1 MNAAVFF
8 QFKWRMCM
16 NLCSKLVAVALMAAA
31 APWVVAPAAAMPVS
45 SLGVLQ
51 DATTPPVEAVRY
63 RHGGW
68 YGGRGYGVG
77 AGIVAGAIIGGAI
90 AGRGYGYGA
99 YGYAPYGYSGY
110 SYDPG
115 YDDEGYVAVAPGGGG
130 DGYCMQRY
138 RSYDPASGTFLG
150 YDGLRHPCP

>member
-1 MNAAVFF
+1 MNV
-8 QFKWRMCM
+8 
-16 NLCSKLVAVALMAAA
+16 CSKIVAVALMAATAPWFA
-31 APWVVAPAAAMPVS
+31 APAGAMPVA
-45 SLGVLQ
+45 SLAVTQ
-51 DATTPPVEAVRY
+51 DAAAPPVEAVRYY

-68 YGGRGYGVG
+68 YGGG
-77 AGIVAGAIIGGAI
+77 AGAGFVAGALIGGAI
-90 AGRGYGYGA
+90 ASSRGYGYGA

-110 SYDPG
+110 APGYDPG
-115 YDDEGYVAVAPGGGG
+115 YDDGYVAVAPGGGG